1 LYKGFTE
8 EEINRFS
15 EGRERLYLSAKNSY
29 FRLSTERYQWINDED
44 IIKLA
49 KSYNLEDELEYIANC
64 VWGDL

>member
-1 LYKGFTE
+1 MQ
-8 EEINRFS
+8 RFS
-15 EGRERLYLSAKNSY
+15 EGRQRLYGSAKNRY
-29 FRLSTERYQWINDED
+29 LRLNIERYQWINDED